1 VQTINKIRHYSMKL
15 THLTVDRAEEGA
27 MEVGVYGGRSLPAR
41 FRREKHK
48 PMRVAHT
55 NGARSG
61 LKKPDSVAPSN
72 RHQSN
77 EIEIL

>member
-1 VQTINKIRHYSMKL
+1 
-15 THLTVDRAEEGA
+15 
-27 MEVGVYGGRSLPAR
+27 MEVGVYGGRSLPAP
-41 FRREKHK
+41 FRGEKHK
-48 PMRVAHT
+48 PMRIAHT

-61 LKKPDSVAPSN
+61 LKKPDSMAPSN

>member
-1 VQTINKIRHYSMKL
+1 MAGAHFQLVSAR
-15 THLTVDRAEEGA
+15 EE
-27 MEVGVYGGRSLPAR
+27 
-41 FRREKHK
+41 HK

-61 LKKPDSVAPSN
+61 LEKRDGAAPSN

>member
-1 VQTINKIRHYSMKL
+1 
-15 THLTVDRAEEGA
+15 
-27 MEVGVYGGRSLPAR
+27 MEVGAHGGRSLPAP
-41 FRREKHK
+41 FRGEKHK

-61 LKKPDSVAPSN
+61 LEKRDGAAPSN